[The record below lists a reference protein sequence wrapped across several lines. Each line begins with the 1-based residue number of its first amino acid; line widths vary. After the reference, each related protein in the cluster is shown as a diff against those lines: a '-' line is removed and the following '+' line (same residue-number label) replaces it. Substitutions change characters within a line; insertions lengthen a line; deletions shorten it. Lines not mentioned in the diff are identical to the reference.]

1 MTGIELINQILKI
14 LKNSETVE
22 RYESVISR
30 FEQRKE
36 QWSKNKIR
44 IGVIGVTSSGK
55 STMINSILGDRI
67 LSMAVRPSSS
77 QLVSCS
83 KSEEKIAKVFFENQ
97 KVMTLKGK
105 MLNETNIKKY
115 SDENY
120 NSKNKEKVV
129 QIELSTPNFELGN
142 DVVLIDSPGLD
153 AYGLENHEALTMEVL
168 LPTIDVCIFVTTLK
182 NNSDEK
188 MKVVLNLIAK
198 YNCQILIVQ
207 NMLDSL
213 RGSVDGKKNIEEVAL
228 EHKNRVQKI
237 IDKSNIENKRSVK
250 IVQISAIKALDSRC
264 DNELNYKER
273 QTLLE
278 ESNYKILVEEVK
290 EMLKR
295 ERPNIENQR
304 LILVKEEVEKII
316 NEANEDIQKKTSI
329 DEIKFE
335 YTGLD
340 IELKKEAEK
349 IEEKLFNLLKILE
362 YNNKNDSNNFKKEIF
377 TKNLFGI
384 LRKKEKD
391 ITEEDIKNL
400 KDKVKSVEK
409 NIIEYIGDFNIY
421 LKKVAN
427 KLNIPPRDIISVN
440 GLPSMPDLSIKTKSE
455 VRTRSVKK
463 SGFGG
468 KVGRFFGKIFNN
480 DWGYE
485 EEKYT
490 VTIIDN
496 ASTKKEIEQYMN
508 RAKKMYTKEINEW
521 CKKTKVPIDQ
531 LLEQIDNR
539 KEAFEERKK
548 VKIENEK
555 LEKLIDKLYNII
567 SNVKINKETNFI
579 NKQEFKENISSSKL
593 TVERFTK
600 SAYGIAKISEH
611 LSDLI
616 NKTTNDVFLKNN
628 NEIDNE
634 CIIVGWDIYSITT
647 FAKRFY
653 GILFMEDMI
662 HILEDTGEFIIWKY
676 KFYFNPYKE
685 KINKFMSVK
694 SNKNIYIL
702 TNTAQYGSAK
712 NQIFKSGICKFI
724 LEKDIL
730 SFVVQDFIELING
743 RGSIEAI
750 QNMKSITKDL
760 NINHK
765 AFILINHN
773 NPIYNIAIIEAQTN
787 KIKIEKEEVELLKK
801 IQKHFRYLRDE
812 KVDIIID
819 NIIRAMSVK
828 EKI

>member
-1 MTGIELINQILKI
+1 MTGIELIDQILNI
-14 LKNSETVE
+14 LKSSDTIE

-55 STMINSILGDRI
+55 STMINSILGDKI

-83 KSEEKIAKVFFENQ
+83 QSKEKIAKVFFENQ
-97 KVMTLKGK
+97 KVITLKGR

-129 QIELSTPNFELGN
+129 QIELSTPAFELGK

-188 MKVVLNLIAK
+188 MRVVLNLIAK

-213 RGSVDGKKNIEEVAL
+213 QASVDGKKNVKEVAL
-228 EHKNRVQKI
+228 EHRNRVQRI
-237 IDKSNIENKRSVK
+237 IDNSNIKNKKSVK
-250 IVQISAIKALDSRC
+250 IVQISAIEALDARC
-264 DNELNYKER
+264 DNKLSDKEKH
-273 QTLLE
+273 TLLE
-278 ESNYKILVEEVK
+278 KSNYKILVEEVK

-304 LILVKEEVEKII
+304 LTLVKEDVEKII
-316 NEANEDIQKKTSI
+316 NEAKEDIQKKTSM

-335 YTGLD
+335 YEGLD
-340 IELKKEAEK
+340 IELKKEAE
-349 IEEKLFNLLKILE
+349 ITEEKLFNLLKILE
-362 YNNKNDSNNFKKEIF
+362 YNEKNNSNDSKKESF
-377 TKNLFGI
+377 TRNLFGI

-400 KDKVKSVEK
+400 KNKVKKVEK
-409 NIIEYIGDFNIY
+409 NIIKVIGDFNIY

-440 GLPSMPDLSIKTKSE
+440 GLPSMPDLNIKTKSE
-455 VRTRSVKK
+455 VRTRTVKK

-485 EEKYT
+485 KEQYT
-490 VTIIDN
+490 VTIVDN
-496 ASTKKEIEQYMN
+496 ALTKKEIEQYMN
-508 RAKKMYTKEINEW
+508 RAKKMYSKEINEW

-548 VKIENEK
+548 VKVENEK
-555 LEKLIDKLYNII
+555 LKKLIDELYNII
-567 SNVKINKETNFI
+567 RNITTNKGTNFI
-579 NKQEFKENISSSKL
+579 KKEEIKENISSKL

-628 NEIDNE
+628 NAINNE
-634 CIIVGWDIYSITT
+634 WIIVGWDILSITT
-647 FAKRFY
+647 FAKRFC
-653 GILFMEDMI
+653 GILFMEDMR
-662 HILEDTGEFIIWKY
+662 HILEDIGEFIIWKY
-676 KFYFNPYKE
+676 KFYFNPCKE
-685 KINKFMSVK
+685 KINEFMSVT

-702 TNTAQYGSAK
+702 TNATQYGSAK
-712 NQIFKSGICKFI
+712 NQIFKSGICNFT

-743 RGSIEAI
+743 RGVIEAI
-750 QNMKSITKDL
+750 QNMNSITKDL
-760 NINHK
+760 NINHE

-773 NPIYNIAIIEAQTN
+773 NPIYNLAMIEAQTN
-787 KIKIEKEEVELLKK
+787 KIKIEKEEAELLKE

-812 KVDIIID
+812 KIDIIID
-819 NIIRAMSVK
+819 NIIRGMSIK